1 LAERAAKTG
10 IGPTAVVAIEQ
21 FFPRNRRIVI
31 DDLAYNILPAGTRAF
46 VWLMRAHVFREW
58 MIRATE
64 KKLPGIWAGMLG
76 RKRYIDEKL
85 TESIGGMDAMMNLG
99 AGFDTRAFRLREL
112 SGVQVWEVDQS
123 ENIRKKHKRLLKV
136 LGSIPSHIRLVP
148 VDFDR
153 GELEGMLASQGYSG
167 EMKTFFIWEGVTQ
180 YLTDGGIRSTFD
192 FLAHAAP
199 GSHLAFTYIR
209 RDFLDGRNMHG
220 WQEGYRKYVTND
232 GLWLFGMNPE
242 EWPSFLQKYGWRLRE
257 DVGAG
262 ELDERYIRPTGRQLH
277 ATPIERIVH
286 ATKV

>member
-1 LAERAAKTG
+1 MAKPAANTG

-31 DDLAYNILPAGTRAF
+31 DDLASRILPASTRAF
-46 VWLMRAHVFREW
+46 VSLMRAQLLRDW

-64 KKLPGIWAGMLG
+64 KKLPGIWGGMLC

-85 TESIGGMDAMMNLG
+85 TESIGGMDAMVNLG

-112 SGVQVWEVDQS
+112 SGVHVWEVDQS
-123 ENIRKKHKRLLKV
+123 ENIRLKHKRLLKV
-136 LGSIPSHIRLVP
+136 LGSIPSHVRLVP

-153 GELEGMLASQGYSG
+153 GELEGILASQGYSR

-180 YLTDGGIRSTFD
+180 YLTEAGIRSTFD

-209 RDFLDGRNMHG
+209 RDFLDGRNMYG
-220 WQEGYRKYVTND
+220 WQEGYRKYVAND
-232 GLWLFGMNPE
+232 GLWLFGMSPDA
-242 EWPSFLQKYGWRLRE
+242 WPPFLQEYGWQIRE
-257 DVGAG
+257 DIGAG
-262 ELDERYIRPTGRQLH
+262 ELDKRYIRPTGRQLH
-277 ATPIERIVH
+277 AIPIERIIH